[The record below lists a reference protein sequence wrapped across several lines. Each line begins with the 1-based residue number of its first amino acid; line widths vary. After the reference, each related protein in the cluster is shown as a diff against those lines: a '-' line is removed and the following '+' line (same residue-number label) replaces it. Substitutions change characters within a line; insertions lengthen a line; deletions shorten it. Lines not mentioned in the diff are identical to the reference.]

1 MRATRPLDYL
11 RLMKY
16 PGAKTTLIPDI
27 MALFRKSGLRKFVD
41 VFGGSGLV
49 LLNVKAEIKVYNDL
63 DPNVVNIFNAIKK
76 HPKFMRDNL
85 KDAVSE
91 GYFARRNLRKSAKQI
106 ISEIME
112 VESQVPPG
120 SSERAFLSLCRYIS
134 SFGGMG
140 DTYNTVEKSVHTF
153 AYRTLEQFSK
163 IEKSVSGWAI
173 ENMDFRGLIEKY
185 DSRTAFFYLDP
196 PYFDKKWYNFNFNE
210 GDYEDLNDLLKSMK
224 GKYLM
229 TLDAAHDDLEDIFG
243 EPDYIKRYENQNG
256 RTSGTRPRL
265 KAFYTN
271 V

>member
-1 MRATRPLDYL
+1 MGASRSLEYL

-27 MALFRKSGLRKFVD
+27 AAQFRKSGLRKFVD

-49 LLNVKAEIKVYNDL
+49 MLNIQADIKIFNDL
-63 DPNVVNIFNAIKK
+63 DPNVVNIFRTIQK
-76 HPKFMRDNL
+76 HPKFIRDNL
-85 KDAVSE
+85 KNALVD
-91 GYFARRNLRKSAKQI
+91 GYFSRKNLRKSGKEI
-106 ISEIME
+106 IAEILE

-120 SSERAFLSLCRYIS
+120 SSERAFMSLCRYIS

-140 DTYNTVEKSVHTF
+140 ETYNTVEKSIHSY
-153 AYRTLEQFSK
+153 AYKTLEQYPK
-163 IEKSVSGWAI
+163 IEKEVAKWAI
-173 ENMDFRGLIEKY
+173 ENMDYKSLIEKY

-196 PYFDKKWYNFNFNE
+196 PYYNKKWYNFNFKGE
-210 GDYEDLNDLLKSMK
+210 DYVALNGMMKSIK

-229 TLDAAHDDLEDIFG
+229 TLDATHDDLEEIFG
-243 EPDYIKRYENQNG
+243 EPDFVKRFENQNSTASGG
-256 RTSGTRPRL
+256 RARM